1 MAQLPIYPVTA
12 KPEVTGFFDPA
23 TNTISY
29 VVEDPGS
36 AACAI
41 VDSVMGIDYAAGRI
55 SYTHAD
61 EIIAFVRERQLNVEW
76 LIETHVHADHLSAA
90 P

>member
-1 MAQLPIYPVTA
+1 MPLAIDLAV

-29 VVEDPGS
+29 VVKDPAS

-41 VDSVMGIDYAAGRI
+41 AS
-55 SYTHAD
+55 S
-61 EIIAFVRERQLNVEW
+61 
-76 LIETHVHADHLSAA
+76 
-90 P
+90 